1 MRYSL
6 KGVLLFALLSATI
19 VIWAVTAYISYKVT
33 RDEVVKLFNAELEQ
47 SAQALYSF
55 VGQLLYKG
63 SLNELWDLD
72 SPEKTPPPDQQLTQ
86 LRKKISFQLIDKT
99 EGLILR
105 SKTAP
110 KQPMSH
116 STNGYT
122 KTEVAGHTW
131 HVFSVSNDEDEY
143 IVHVGQRDDIR
154 QELKDEIAD
163 HLIKPLLISLPLFG
177 LVIWI
182 IVGRSLKPVN
192 RLARQLAKREAN
204 YLKPLSTRRLPIE
217 IIPVV
222 ESLNTLFIQL
232 EKAFENERR
241 FTADASHELKTPLAG
256 LLTQA
261 QVAIKTT
268 DDGVR
273 QQALSRIEQA
283 VKRMTGL
290 VQQLLTF
297 SRIES
302 DPSYLTKQPIKL
314 SNEIIQIIAE
324 MEPEAHKK
332 QITMGFD
339 NDTDSLVMVN
349 SLLITILIRN
359 IVDNAIKYTPIGGK
373 ILISLT
379 AQANRPC
386 LCVEDSGPGIPAEQL
401 ENAYQRFYRCVETA
415 NHTQGSGL
423 GLSMVKRIAV
433 LHHAELQ
440 MNKSRFGGLSIAL
453 LFPAP
458 QTDYPVAPNIN
469 PDFFNKPPYAWHQ
482 LKK

>member
-55 VGQLLYKG
+55 VGQLLHKG

-72 SPEKTPPPDQQLTQ
+72 SPEKTPPPDQQHTQ

-154 QELKDEIAD
+154 QELKDEIAN

-192 RLARQLAKREAN
+192 RLTRQLAKREAT
-204 YLKPLSTRRLPIE
+204 YLKPLSTRWLPAE

-268 DDGVR
+268 DESVR

-314 SNEIIQIIAE
+314 NSEIIQIIAE

-332 QITMGFD
+332 QITMSFE
-339 NDTDSLVMVN
+339 NDTDGFVKVN
-349 SLLITILIRN
+349 SLLINILIRN
-359 IVDNAIKYTPIGGK
+359 IVDNAIKYTPRGGK
-373 ILISLT
+373 ILIRL
-379 AQANRPC
+379 AQQDGIL
-386 LCVEDSGPGIPAEQL
+386 LCFEDSGPGIPAEQF
-401 ENAYQRFYRCVETA
+401 ESAYQRFYRCVETA
-415 NHTQGSGL
+415 NHAQGSGL
-423 GLSMVKRIAV
+423 GLSMVKRIAA
-433 LHHAELQ
+433 LHHAELEMTQ
-440 MNKSRFGGLSIAL
+440 SCFGGLCIAIRFQAQASDTMENL
-453 LFPAP
+453 K
-458 QTDYPVAPNIN
+458 IN
-469 PDFFNKPPYAWHQ
+469 SDFFNKPHYAWQQ